1 MYGAF
6 WDASIYADE
15 QMTENENWADSDEG
29 RLLLGLINRESER
42 LQAIIDSRKRTVACL
57 RCGKLIPYQQGTC
70 QHCGY
75 KEF

>member
-6 WDASIYADE
+6 WDASIYADK
-15 QMTENENWADSDEG
+15 QMAEDEHWAESGDG

-42 LQAIIDSRKRTVACL
+42 LRGIIERCERSVDCLGCRKP
-57 RCGKLIPYQQGTC
+57 IHYQQGTC
-70 QHCGY
+70 PHCGY